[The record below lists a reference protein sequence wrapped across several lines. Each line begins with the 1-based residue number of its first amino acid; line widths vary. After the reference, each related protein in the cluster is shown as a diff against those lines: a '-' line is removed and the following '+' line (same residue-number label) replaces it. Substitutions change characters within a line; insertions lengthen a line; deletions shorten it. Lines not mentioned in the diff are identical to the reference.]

1 MKRVIVTGA
10 NGFVGRAVV
19 RKLAE
24 KGYYIYAV
32 VRESCTDTAELKSIK
47 NVEIVFL
54 NMNHYDCLKNKIPEN
69 TFTAFYH
76 FAWEGSAG
84 AARGSEKVQL
94 ENVRNS
100 CRAVRSAGNM
110 GVKRFIFASSI
121 MEYEIIKL
129 MGRRMSPPVS
139 SQYCTAKIAADFMC
153 RTIANDQGMEY
164 VSGIISNIY
173 GPGEKSQRL
182 VNTSIKKLLNGE
194 RASFT
199 PGEQLYDFIYITDA
213 AELFALL
220 AENGSSNGAYYIGSG
235 KPKKLKE
242 FLWELGEAVSSK
254 DDIRLGDLD
263 FQGISLSYH
272 EFDIS
277 AAARELGYQTKIDF
291 KEGIKM
297 TADWIRAVSGSGK
310 TPLTGG
316 GGSPGNIHYAYPE
329 GRCA

>member
-10 NGFVGRAVV
+10 NGFLGRPVV
-19 RKLAE
+19 RELAE
-24 KGYYIYAV
+24 EGYYVYAV
-32 VRESCTDTAELKSIK
+32 VRENCTAASELKRIE
-47 NVEIVFL
+47 NVEVVFC
-54 NMNHYDCLKNKIPEN
+54 NMNHYDCLRTKIPGN

-84 AARGSEKVQL
+84 AARGRERVQL
-94 ENVRNS
+94 ANVQNS
-100 CRAVRSAGNM
+100 CRAARIAGNM

-129 MGRRMSPPVS
+129 MGQRISPPSS
-139 SQYCTAKIAADFMC
+139 SQYCTAKITADFMC
-153 RTIANDQGMEY
+153 RTIANEQGMEY
-164 VSGIISNIY
+164 VSGIISNVY

-182 VNTSIKKLLNGE
+182 INTSIKKLLNGE

-199 PGEQLYDFIYITDA
+199 PGEQMYDFIYITDA
-213 AELFALL
+213 AEIFALL
-220 AENGSSNGAYYIGSG
+220 AENGSSNGTYYIGSG

-254 DDIRLGDLD
+254 AEIGLGDLS
-263 FQGISLSYH
+263 FQGTSLSYD
-272 EFDIS
+272 EFDINAVS
-277 AAARELGYQTKIDF
+277 RELGYQTKISF

-297 TADWIRAVSGSGK
+297 TADWIRVVSGSGK

-316 GGSPGNIHYAYPE
+316 GGH
-329 GRCA
+329 R